1 MIDWICKNKMV
12 KTTHLISP
20 LPMKTSAPSIDWVL
34 RTKQEIFYL
43 AYQSK
48 VTKSKT
54 REGASIKNMNL
65 IIFSLER
72 NKHGQ

>member
-12 KTTHLISP
+12 KTTHLITP
-20 LPMKTSAPSIDWVL
+20 LPMKTAAPSIDWVL
-34 RTKQEIFYL
+34 RTKQEIFHL

-65 IIFSLER
+65 IIFNLER